1 MSGGVKLTSEELL
14 EQLKNEPDKLKQE
27 QLIDA
32 ELDKESFADPVDRA
46 FAKQNIQQTLD
57 HELNKQPQINVS
69 TGATTEPEAV
79 TGATPNTPEKSD
91 IAAAP
96 GGTPD
101 PSQTGVINM
110 SDEGQAEELAL
121 NGDVPTEALI
131 DRKEELDA
139 EMAHKRE
146 LKNLESQVVDDVDA
160 DVLVDVASDGQVSE
174 DVAAGVEKADQ
185 DLEDVDPELDDEGPD
200 LEPKPENEFKD
211 PAEGV
216 DPETPKLDDP
226 APEAE
231 QDATPTPAPGATA
244 DVAEE
249 PQAAPPAS
257 TGATSEASA
266 STDAAPSPAE
276 AEAYQSNKDTFNFDA
291 NVANSSTT
299 GTSNDSAEPVTPP
312 SSGGTP
318 EPGEVGNGAG
328 SSTEPKAEPSAT
340 PFQMDP
346 TPKPPTG
353 GTGSAG

>member
-14 EQLKNEPDKLKQE
+14 EQLKNEPDQLKQD

-32 ELDKESFADPVDRA
+32 QLDMQNFADEADRE
-46 FAKQNIQQTLD
+46 FAKQNIKQTLE
-57 HELNKQPQINVS
+57 HELNNQADIDIT
-69 TGATTEPEAV
+69 TGAASEPEAA
-79 TGATPNTPEKSD
+79 TGAAPDSPEKAD

-110 SDEGQAEELAL
+110 SDEGQAEDLAL

-160 DVLVDVASDGQVSE
+160 DVLVDVASDGQVGE

-185 DLEDVDPELDDEGPD
+185 DLEGVAPEPENDAQEEFDPE
-200 LEPKPENEFKD
+200 KPN
-211 PAEGV
+211 
-216 DPETPKLDDP
+216 KLDDP
-226 APEAE
+226 QLEGQKPEL
-231 QDATPTPAPGATA
+231 DNDHDDTPTPAPGATA

-249 PQAAPPAS
+249 PQAADSGS

-266 STDAAPSPAE
+266 STDSAPSPTE

-328 SSTEPKAEPSAT
+328 SSTEPKAEPSGT